1 MSLNEPQELTRAE
14 RYKNGK
20 ARRQEAARSSHG
32 DWQPAADRANPLDL
46 LQAQD
51 EGRLQ
56 RLLPIK
62 YGRMLVSPF
71 AFLRGSAVVM
81 AADLAHTPTSGLQ
94 AILCGDAHLSNFGLF
109 ASPERRL
116 VFDLNDFDEAFPG
129 PWEWDVKRLAASAA
143 VAGRENGFKDKT
155 NRSLAQEAARA
166 YRRTMTRFAEM
177 DTLDVWYFY
186 VDADALQDV
195 FADSTTKK
203 GRKRAQKLI
212 EKARSK
218 TQAQTLAKL
227 TYIDDDGRRRIRR
240 EPPLLIPFRP
250 EALSQYVSEENLAA
264 ISETAVE
271 QSWQQ
276 YLQSLDDE
284 KKFLLSRYKIV
295 DGALR
300 VGGVGSVGTRC
311 MIVLLQGGAD
321 DDGLILQ
328 LKEAGPSA
336 LEAYL
341 PPHTYSQYAQRVVI
355 GQRLMQTTKDIF
367 LGWHRSEFSGNDF
380 YWRQL
385 KDMKGSV
392 NVAKLDEDGLN
403 TYIELCA
410 LCLARAHA
418 RTGDASAIAGYL
430 GKGKSF
436 DTAVAK
442 FAMTYADQTEQDYQ
456 LLVEAVD
463 AGRIVAAKGI

>member
-14 RYKNGK
+14 RYTNGK

-218 TQAQTLAKL
+218 TQAHTLAK
-227 TYIDDDGRRRIRR
+227 
-240 EPPLLIPFRP
+240 
-250 EALSQYVSEENLAA
+250 
-264 ISETAVE
+264 
-271 QSWQQ
+271 
-276 YLQSLDDE
+276 
-284 KKFLLSRYKIV
+284 
-295 DGALR
+295 
-300 VGGVGSVGTRC
+300 
-311 MIVLLQGGAD
+311 
-321 DDGLILQ
+321 
-328 LKEAGPSA
+328 
-336 LEAYL
+336 
-341 PPHTYSQYAQRVVI
+341 
-355 GQRLMQTTKDIF
+355 
-367 LGWHRSEFSGNDF
+367 
-380 YWRQL
+380 
-385 KDMKGSV
+385 
-392 NVAKLDEDGLN
+392 
-403 TYIELCA
+403 
-410 LCLARAHA
+410 
-418 RTGDASAIAGYL
+418 
-430 GKGKSF
+430 
-436 DTAVAK
+436 
-442 FAMTYADQTEQDYQ
+442 
-456 LLVEAVD
+456 
-463 AGRIVAAKGI
+463 

>member
-1 MSLNEPQELTRAE
+1 MSTDKPNTQELTRAE
-14 RYKNGK
+14 R
-20 ARRQEAARSSHG
+20 RQKGRSLREKSPRTSHG
-32 DWQPAADRANPLDL
+32 DWQPAADRPNPLDL

-62 YGRMLVSPF
+62 YGRMLASPF

-94 AILCGDAHLSNFGLF
+94 VILCGDAHLSNFGLF

-143 VAGRENGFKDKT
+143 VAGRGNGFSDKT
-155 NRSLAQEAARA
+155 NRSLAQEAVRA
-166 YRRTMTRFAEM
+166 YRRAMTRFSEM
-177 DTLDVWYFY
+177 RTLDVWYFY
-186 VDADALQDV
+186 VDADALLDV
-195 FADSTTKK
+195 FAERSSKKSTQKN
-203 GRKRAQKLI
+203 RALLD
-212 EKARSK
+212 KARSK
-218 TQAQTLAKL
+218 TQEQTLAKL
-227 TYIDDDGRRRIRR
+227 TYIDSNGRRQIRH
-240 EPPLLIPFRP
+240 EPPLLIPLRAEILAQFV
-250 EALSQYVSEENLAA
+250 AEEDLVV

-271 QSWQQ
+271 DVWQQ
-276 YLQSLDDE
+276 YLGSLDDE
-284 KKFLLSRYKIV
+284 KRFLLSRYKIV

-311 MIVLLQGGAD
+311 MIALLQGGAD

-355 GQRLMQTTKDIF
+355 GQQLMQTTNDIF
-367 LGWHRSEFSGNDF
+367 LGWHSSEFLVLIFTG
-380 YWRQL
+380 
-385 KDMKGSV
+385 GSS
-392 NVAKLDEDGLN
+392 K
-403 TYIELCA
+403 I
-410 LCLARAHA
+410 
-418 RTGDASAIAGYL
+418 
-430 GKGKSF
+430 
-436 DTAVAK
+436 
-442 FAMTYADQTEQDYQ
+442 
-456 LLVEAVD
+456 
-463 AGRIVAAKGI
+463 

>member
-1 MSLNEPQELTRAE
+1 MSLFIPQELTRLE

-20 ARRQEAARSSHG
+20 ALRQEAPRSSHG
-32 DWQPAADRANPLDL
+32 DWQPAADRPNPIDL

-62 YGRMLVSPF
+62 YGRMLTSPF

-81 AADLAHTPTSGLQ
+81 AADLAHTPTSGLDVF
-94 AILCGDAHLSNFGLF
+94 LCGDAHLSNFGLF

-129 PWEWDVKRLAASAA
+129 PWEWDVKRLAASVA
-143 VAGRENGFKDKT
+143 VAGRDNGFKDKV
-155 NRSLAQEAARA
+155 NRGLAQEAVRA
-166 YRRTMTRFAEM
+166 YRRTMARFAEM

-186 VDADALQDV
+186 VDADALQTV
-195 FADSTTKK
+195 FAERTSKK
-203 GRKRAQKLI
+203 GLKKAQKLI
-212 EKARSK
+212 DKAKSK
-218 TQAQTLAKL
+218 TQVQTLAKL
-227 TYIDDDGRRRIRR
+227 TYVNENGRRQIRR
-240 EPPLLIPFRP
+240 EPPLLIPFRQ
-250 EALSQYVSEENLAA
+250 ETLSQFVDEADLVA
-264 ISETAVE
+264 ISETAVAE
-271 QSWQQ
+271 SWQQ

-284 KKFLLSRYKIV
+284 KKYLLSRYRII

-311 MIVLLQGGAD
+311 LIILLQSGAD

-341 PPHTYSQYAQRVVI
+341 PPREYAQYAQRVVT
-355 GQRLMQTTKDIF
+355 GQQLMQTTNDIF
-367 LGWHRSEFSGNDF
+367 LGWHSGTYSSIDF

-392 NVAKLDEDGLN
+392 NVAKMDADRLN

-436 DTAVAK
+436 DRAVAD
-442 FAMTYADQTEQDYQ
+442 FAMIYADQTERDYQ
-456 LLVEAVD
+456 LLVDAVN